1 MPAHALAL
9 VLIAAL
15 LHATW
20 NLAAKK
26 WGGGPHFVL
35 ASSVGVTLLWL
46 PAVLW
51 VGLAE
56 LPRWTAQAWAFV
68 GASALVHLLYFN
80 CLLAGYRASDLTVV
94 YPVARGSGPLLSALA
109 AVVLLDEHLGLGG
122 ALGLAGVVGGILL
135 ITMGP
140 RLIGRGLADDV
151 AIARRRRH
159 GVYWGAATGTLIAG
173 YTVLDGY
180 AVKVLAV
187 SPLMM
192 DYFGNVLRVPLQLPV
207 VLRDPRGFW
216 PELKRTWKGVLAVA
230 GLGPLAYILVLLAV
244 REAPLSRVAPAR
256 EVSMLFAALLG
267 GQLLGEGERGWRL
280 AGALCIATGVIAL
293 AL

>member
-1 MPAHALAL
+1 MPASALAL
-9 VLIAAL
+9 VLAAAL
-15 LHATW
+15 LHALW

-26 WGGGPHFVL
+26 WGGGTHFVL
-35 ASSVGVTLLWL
+35 SCAVGVCLLWL

-51 VGLAE
+51 VGLDE
-56 LPRWTAQAWAFV
+56 LPRWSWVAWGFV
-68 GASALVHLLYFN
+68 AASAVVHLAYFN
-80 CLLAGYRASDLTVV
+80 CLIAGYRASDLTVV
-94 YPVARGSGPLLSALA
+94 YPVARGSGPFLSALA
-109 AVVLLDEHLGLGG
+109 AVLLLDEHLGLYG

-140 RLIGRGLADDV
+140 RLMGRGMAHDAEAAL
-151 AIARRRRH
+151 RRRH

-187 SPLMM
+187 SPLLL
-192 DYFGNVLRVPLQLPV
+192 DYFGNVLRVPLQLPTL
-207 VLRDPRGFW
+207 LRQPQSFW
-216 PELKRTWKGVLAVA
+216 PELKRSWKGVLAVA
-230 GLGPLAYILVLLAV
+230 GLGPLAYILVLQAM

-267 GQLLGEGERGWRL
+267 GQLLGEGEKGWRI
-280 AGALCIATGVIAL
+280 AGAALIGAGVIAL
-293 AL
+293 AV

>member
-1 MPAHALAL
+1 MPASALAL
-9 VLIAAL
+9 VLTAAL
-15 LHATW
+15 LHALW
-20 NLAAKK
+20 NLAAKR
-26 WGGGPHFVL
+26 WGGGPHFVFSCAL
-35 ASSVGVTLLWL
+35 GVTVLWL

-51 VGLAE
+51 VGLSE
-56 LPRWTAQAWAFV
+56 VPHWSLTAWAFV
-68 GASALVHLLYFN
+68 AASALVHLAYFN
-80 CLLAGYRASDLTVV
+80 CLIAGYRAADLTVV

-109 AVVLLDEHLGLGG
+109 AVLLLGEHLGLHG

-140 RLIGRGLADDV
+140 RLLGRGVPQA
-151 AIARRRRH
+151 AEAARRRRA
-159 GVYWGAATGTLIAG
+159 GLWWGAATGTLIAG

-180 AVKVLAV
+180 AVKVLLV
-187 SPLMM
+187 SPLML

-207 VLRDPRGFW
+207 ALRQAQSFW
-216 PELKRTWKGVLAVA
+216 PELRRSWRGVLAVA
-230 GLGPLAYILVLLAV
+230 GLGPLAYILVLMAM

-280 AGALCIATGVIAL
+280 AGAALIGGGVIGL

>member
-1 MPAHALAL
+1 MPASALAL
-9 VLIAAL
+9 VLAAAL
-15 LHATW
+15 LHAVW

-35 ASSVGVTLLWL
+35 TCALDVTLLWL

-51 VGLAE
+51 VGLDE
-56 LPRWTAQAWAFV
+56 LPRWSALAWGFV
-68 GASALVHLLYFN
+68 AASAVVHLAYFN
-80 CLLAGYRASDLTVV
+80 CLIAGYRASDLTVV

-109 AVVLLDEHLGLGG
+109 AVLLLDEHLGVHG

-140 RLIGRGLADDV
+140 RLIGRGV
-151 AIARRRRH
+151 APDAAAAKRRRH
-159 GVYWGAATGTLIAG
+159 GVYWGAATGALIAG

-187 SPLMM
+187 SPLLL

-207 VLRDPRGFW
+207 ALRQAHSFW
-216 PELKRTWKGVLAVA
+216 PEFKRSWKGALAVA
-230 GLGPLAYILVLLAV
+230 GLGPLAYILVLTAM

-256 EVSMLFAALLG
+256 ELSMLFAALLG

-280 AGALCIATGVIAL
+280 AGAALIGAGVMGL